1 MQVLYKDEE
10 GMLAVLEVTKVSYI
24 EEAEVLEVCGSEEDI
39 ALGMDAEAAQK
50 AVRTLFETGKA
61 DLTAYEYQESYM
73 DDDDFDDEEDDDDE
87 DDDDEFLDRLLD
99 MNFDAVGKDSLIF
112 GDDE

>member
-10 GMLAVLEVTKVSYI
+10 GMLAVLEVTKASYI

-50 AVRTLFETGKA
+50 AVRTLF
-61 DLTAYEYQESYM
+61 
-73 DDDDFDDEEDDDDE
+73 
-87 DDDDEFLDRLLD
+87 
-99 MNFDAVGKDSLIF
+99 
-112 GDDE
+112 